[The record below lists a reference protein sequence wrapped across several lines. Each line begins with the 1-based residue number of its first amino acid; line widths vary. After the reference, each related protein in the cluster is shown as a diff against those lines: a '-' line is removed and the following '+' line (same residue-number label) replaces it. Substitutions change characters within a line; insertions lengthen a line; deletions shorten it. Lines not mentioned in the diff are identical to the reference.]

1 MGTAGA
7 QRPKGTR
14 RGGFQPPEKP
24 SPHRGEGVAAYA
36 ATDEGSSYP
45 CLRLSHRICRGD
57 SALRGGLLCPRRQ
70 SRQSAAGGVCPV

>member
-24 SPHRGEGVAAYA
+24 PLLGEGVTAYA
-36 ATDEGSSYP
+36 ATDEGLP
-45 CLRLSHRICRGD
+45 FPVPHLW
-57 SALRGGLLCPRRQ
+57 GGQ
-70 SRQSAAGGVCPV
+70 V